1 MILYSQ
7 FILCCFVFYLNA
19 QWQSGEIYLTQY
31 ELFVETTSSIAYNYA
46 DGFVK
51 LTQPLSTAYFI
62 NCTSPSTSYITLNK
76 ENPSAKQHSIDS
88 IQSGGRISIDF
99 YFHDTWS
106 NEAITFTFGTFTYT
120 YTYTSPTNYPLT
132 TGFCDSILYDVKTIN
147 LTIPSSIFDY
157 VTFSSS
163 ITGNGQVSIRNI
175 IFSEHQI
182 ICYPSCS
189 QCTGPEYNQ
198 CTSCYYGS
206 PTNNICPQCPLN
218 LFYRQKQGCKD
229 NCPFDSQN
237 YVNGFCQS
245 FYQNTDISYSFSSL
259 TSDATL
265 FKYSLIYDPQNIDTS
280 PSLIYANYDYLFGI
294 FKFNS
299 GFYRFISLSTSIY
312 KNYLV
317 GLQIELWIFNNIPLG
332 SGVEFKIN
340 NTYYGSIFQ
349 TTQGVQTHK
358 IKIEDIMSYS
368 SCYSPYTICKRY
380 ELYGF
385 FDIPPYSFLLT
396 AQGNYT
402 NSEAG
407 WGISMIR
414 VTKGYCDSSCLIC
427 DVPFVCLTCRSGY
440 YKTIQGTCVSTCSQP
455 YQNLVNSLCQDYDDE
470 TPYSKYLIK
479 EYINLANDPT
489 QQSKYVL
496 LSQNGVNFL
505 KGSSIYYSYWKSI
518 RVFGGQYVWAQ
529 AKFSRTFSQLN
540 PHHSVTI
547 GFYILYGPNFPADGQ
562 FIYSVD
568 SIIQVQKSLSN
579 SYSTNTDNTKYQRIQ
594 ERLGHNQNTMT
605 ITWECFGPNNE
616 PLQAYCAVY
625 NFYIAVHYC
634 QPYCLSCTD
643 QQTCTQWDISY
654 NSNVIKFSQVECL
667 SNQYYFKPTLSCLDC
682 PSSCLS
688 CTSQLH
694 CLTCQTSY
702 IQTKEG
708 CVCKINQYEYQ
719 NQCYDCPIECN
730 QCLSATYCIEC
741 LTINN
746 RRLLNG
752 QCVCINGYYP
762 IVDNPICL
770 ICHKFCETCSG
781 PTNNDCITCKNI
793 SMIEQIGSTC
803 SCPLGTS
810 YQESTNSCN
819 SCHFS
824 CQTCFRA
831 SINGCLTCNQLQF
844 RVLKGL
850 ECVCQPGYYEVNN
863 DCIACPIELDSTL
876 SQCYKQCNNN
886 SQIWH
891 SQNCLQCDSGFII
904 EFGECRPIC
913 GDLQVLGYEQCE
925 DGNSI
930 FDDKCYNCQFQ
941 CPQNCLTCDSSTV
954 LPCPDICGDGIITGD
969 EECEDGNSIEYDGC
983 YNCKYQCQP
992 ACTKCIKG
1000 LCYECATSG
1009 WQIDPTQTPW
1019 VCKEKCGDSVI
1030 VGSEQCED
1038 GNIIDTDGCKDCRF
1052 FCRQGCLSCDYNTNT
1067 CLSCNTGFRPVSYY
1081 CKNICGD
1088 GLIVTDPTGFYSEQ
1102 CDDKN
1107 TISTDGCNA
1116 SCQYQCQSS
1125 TICLTCLNERCESCA
1140 TGYILSLDKVCIPIC
1155 GDSIKVSQE
1164 ICEDGLIM
1172 PYQGCQNCQPKCQP
1186 SCLNCGTLGQGCTT
1200 CKTGYNRINNICYSI
1215 CGDKLIT
1222 EDEECDDGN
1231 LIYDDGCHQ
1240 CKFNCQASCLICV
1253 KGVCLDCIDGY
1264 QLIQSKC
1271 YSICGDGIQ
1280 TFNEQCDFFGEVD
1293 QNDGCKNC
1301 LFQNDDNC
1309 QVFNFGLCQLC
1320 KDGYEISPN
1329 LQQQCVK
1336 QLDQPYGIIDHC
1348 QFPLSD
1354 TCVKCDLNADYDIF
1368 DGKCKA
1374 NQIKLTQCE
1383 FYMKI
1388 SPNLYCNQCFPFCI
1402 QCYNEVCVKC
1412 QEGYYL
1418 NQRNQCVSQCGDGI
1432 LAYDEQCEF
1441 NDKDCFSCQIIKPQY
1456 CKYFHETCL
1465 LCQYGYY
1472 LEHVNNSCYSICGDN
1487 IVASNEECEDGNEF
1501 KYDGCYNCKYQC
1513 QQECSDCQLGKCV
1526 ECVDTFVLNQSNSK
1540 CEDLKLCGDQLGL
1553 YYDSYTNDCIPR
1565 CGDGILAG
1573 KEECEDSNS
1582 VPYDGCYECKYQCDK
1597 NCTNCQKGI
1606 CFECILGLY
1615 LNQQKCVSKCGDG
1628 IKNGE
1633 ELCDDQNDIPRDG
1646 CTQCKVDP
1654 NYKCQ
1659 EDNNNLSF
1667 CYKCQDH
1674 CIECIYKDSTITE
1687 CLKCDSGYFLKDNT
1701 CNKCSD
1707 KCKECEN
1714 TPNNCKLCITQDC
1727 SVCDNISG
1735 LYLDKQLQSC
1745 VTKCGDNIIAGIEQ
1759 CDDGNNIDKDGCNS
1773 KCNIEK
1779 DFICKQGVC
1788 YEPPKKKIDFSYK
1801 NSTTTSDVD
1810 LLFNELELEGICDK
1824 LKINIDEFQQNE
1836 FNYTVFKKSEIQE
1849 NMLGCEI
1856 RFNFFKTILESNLI
1870 HLLVPLIK
1878 DSNRIRILDEDVRE
1892 IVIIPR
1898 KQVYYNQQQQAQAKS
1913 IVSASS
1919 TFTLLLQLIG
1929 PLTILLGGFNFF
1941 WTILD
1946 ILTWINNFY
1955 FLNVDY
1961 PLNVKMFF
1969 NQLEWGDIISIPD
1982 VVSLNQPDDAY
1993 YFEAPPKFTEKDV
2006 NPLFFNNI
2014 QLFFALIFLVFLI
2027 YFLSRSY
2034 VNLINKKYYNKTKRI
2049 HQIEIFSIN
2058 QIQQQQFQTDQN
2070 IRSQE
2075 KIIKKIIEPNIK
2087 LPHILTLIYKEAIW
2101 FNSNFRAKLIQVIG
2115 LVFLDICLASILQ
2128 LKYSK
2133 NSEFVIIVINIIS
2146 AYLGILFIVLVFKLY
2161 KFVCSQHPILY
2172 ENQQFSEH
2180 YSSLYEGINTNNLL
2194 AKNYCIVNLIRKALF
2209 IFFTVYFYE
2218 LPLLQTSFCC
2228 LSCFSNLALILYE
2241 NPFENKQILIQVAVP
2256 DLCIFIIIF
2265 FTVILAIHDVSQLLT
2280 FEEKYMIGWII
2291 LFFIGFSIF
2300 VQLVFLF
2307 KQFYQD
2313 MKERYQSIK
2322 EYIKKKKE
2330 QSQG

>member
-1 MILYSQ
+1 MIFYSQ

-19 QWQSGEIYLTQY
+19 QWSSQETFLTHYQ
-31 ELFVETTSSIAYNYA
+31 LFVETTNSLAYNYA
-46 DGFVK
+46 GGFVK
-51 LTQPLSTAYFI
+51 TTQPLSTAYFI

-76 ENPSAKQHSIDS
+76 ENSSAKQHYIES
-88 IQSGGRISIDF
+88 IQSGGLISIDL

-120 YTYTSPTNYPLT
+120 YPYTSPTNYPLT

-147 LTIPSSIFDY
+147 LTIPSSVSGY
-157 VTFSSS
+157 VTLSSS

-175 IFSEHQI
+175 IFSEGKI
-182 ICYPSCS
+182 TFYPSCS
-189 QCTGPEYNQ
+189 LCTGPEYNQ
-198 CTSCYYGS
+198 CTSCYYGL

-218 LFYRQKQGCKD
+218 LFYRQNQGCKE

-245 FYQNTDISYSFSSL
+245 YNQYTDVSSSFYSS
-259 TSDATL
+259 TSDSTL
-265 FKYSLIYDPQNIDTS
+265 FQYSLIYDPQNIDTS

-317 GLQIELWIFNNIPLG
+317 GLKIELWIFNNIPLG
-332 SGVEFKIN
+332 RGVEIKIN

-358 IKIEDIMSYS
+358 IKIENTKSIS

-396 AQGNYT
+396 ALGNYT
-402 NSEAG
+402 NSEGG

-414 VTKGYCDSSCLIC
+414 VTKGYCSSSCLIQ
-427 DVPFVCLTCRSGY
+427 DVPFFCLTCRSGY
-440 YKTIQGTCVSTCSQP
+440 YKNRQGTCVSTCSQP
-455 YQNLVNSLCQDYDDE
+455 YQSLINSLCQDYGNE
-470 TPYSKYLIK
+470 TPLCFVISKWYQFLERFKYL
-479 EYINLANDPT
+479 LF
-489 QQSKYVL
+489 L
-496 LSQNGVNFL
+496 LEF
-505 KGSSIYYSYWKSI
+505 YKSI
-518 RVFGGQYVWAQ
+518 WRSICMGLGQIFKNIQ
-529 AKFSRTFSQLN
+529 LIKSSSQC
-540 PHHSVTI
+540 
-547 GFYILYGPNFPADGQ
+547 
-562 FIYSVD
+562 YSVD

-579 SYSTNTDNTKYQRIQ
+579 GYFTNTDNTKYQRIQ

-616 PLQAYCAVY
+616 PLSAYCAVY

-643 QQTCTQWDISY
+643 QQTCTQWDITY

-667 SNQYYFKPTLSCLDC
+667 SNQYYFKPTLSFLDC

-708 CVCKINQYEYQ
+708 SVCKINQYEYQ

-746 RRLLNG
+746 IRLLNG
-752 QCVCINGYYP
+752 QCVCIDGYYP
-762 IVDNPICL
+762 IID
-770 ICHKFCETCSG
+770 KFCETCSG
-781 PTNNDCITCKNI
+781 PTNNDCMTCKNI
-793 SMIEQIGSTC
+793 SMIEKIGSTC

-810 YQESTNSCN
+810 YQEQTNSCN

-831 SINGCLTCNQLQF
+831 SINGCLTCNSLQF
-844 RVLKGL
+844 RVLKDL
-850 ECVCQPGYYEVNN
+850 ECACQPGYYEVNN

-904 EFGECRPIC
+904 KFGECRPIC

-941 CPQNCLTCDSSTV
+941 CPQNFLTCDSYTV
-954 LPCPDICGDGIITGD
+954 LPCPDICGDGIITGN

-983 YNCKYQCQP
+983 YNFRYQCQP

-1000 LCYECATSG
+1000 LCYECATNG

-1019 VCKEKCGDSVI
+1019 VCKEKCGDGII

-1038 GNIIDTDGCKDCRF
+1038 GNIIDTDGCKDCRY
-1052 FCRQGCLSCDYNTNT
+1052 FCRLGCLSCDQNTNT
-1067 CLSCNTGFRPVSYY
+1067 CLSCNTGFKPVSFY
-1081 CKNICGD
+1081 CQKICGD
-1088 GLIVTDPTGFYSEQ
+1088 GLIVTDPTGFHSEQ
-1102 CDDKN
+1102 YNKQIILNQN
-1107 TISTDGCNA
+1107 TISTDGCNGI
-1116 SCQYQCQSS
+1116 CQYQCQSS
-1125 TICLTCLNERCESCA
+1125 VICLTCLNQRCESCA

-1164 ICEDGLIM
+1164 ICEDGLIL
-1172 PYQGCQNCQPKCQP
+1172 PYQGCQNCKPKFQP
-1186 SCLNCGTLGQGCTT
+1186 SCLYCGTSDQGCTI
-1200 CKTGYNRINNICYSI
+1200 CKTGYNRINNVCYSI

-1222 EDEECDDGN
+1222 ENEECDDGN

-1240 CKFNCQASCLICV
+1240 CKFNCQDSCLICV
-1253 KGVCLDCIDGY
+1253 KGVQIVLMVINQY
-1264 QLIQSKC
+1264 NQSAIRFVEMEFKHSMNNVISLEKQIKMMDARIV
-1271 YSICGDGIQ
+1271 YSKMMKIFKFSILVSVS
-1280 TFNEQCDFFGEVD
+1280 FV
-1293 QNDGCKNC
+1293 KKVMKY
-1301 LFQNDDNC
+1301 L
-1309 QVFNFGLCQLC
+1309 
-1320 KDGYEISPN
+1320 

-1368 DGKCKA
+1368 EEKCKV

-1388 SPNLYCNQCFPFCI
+1388 SPNLYCNKCFPFCI
-1402 QCYNEVCVKC
+1402 QCQN
-1412 QEGYYL
+1412 EGYYL

-1432 LAYDEQCEF
+1432 LAFDEQSEF
-1441 NDKDCFSCQIIKPQY
+1441 NDKDCFSCWILKPQY

-1472 LEHVNNSCYSICGDN
+1472 LELVKNSCYSICGDN

-1526 ECVDTFVLNQSNSK
+1526 ECVDTFVLNKSISK

-1582 VPYDGCYECKYQCDK
+1582 VPYDGCYECNYQCDK

-1714 TPNNCKLCITQDC
+1714 TPNNCKLCTTQDC
-1727 SVCDNISG
+1727 SVCNNISG

-1788 YEPPKKKIDFSYK
+1788 YEPPKKTIDFSYK
-1801 NSTTTSDVD
+1801 NSTTTSDID
-1810 LLFNELELEGICDK
+1810 LLFDELELEGICDK
-1824 LKINIDEFQQNE
+1824 LKINIDKFQQNE

-1849 NMLGCEI
+1849 NMPGCEI
-1856 RFNFFKTILESNLI
+1856 RFNFFQNYFRIQFHSF
-1870 HLLVPLIK
+1870 VPLIK

-1898 KQVYYNQQQQAQAKS
+1898 KKVYYNQQQQAQAKS

-1919 TFTLLLQLIG
+1919 TYTFLLQFIG
-1929 PLTILLGGFNFF
+1929 PLTLLLGGFNFF

-1969 NQLEWGDIISIPD
+1969 NQLEWGDIINILY

-1993 YFEAPPKFTEKDV
+1993 YFEALPKDV

-2014 QLFFALIFLVFLI
+2014 QLFFALIFLVFLM

-2034 VNLINKKYYNKTKRI
+2034 FNLIKQKYYNKTKRI

-2058 QIQQQQFQTDQN
+2058 QIQQQQFQTDPN

-2075 KIIKKIIEPNIK
+2075 QIIKQIIEPNIK
-2087 LPHILTLIYKEAIW
+2087 PPHILTLIYKEAIW

-2115 LVFLDICLASILQ
+2115 LVFLDICLASILK

-2133 NSEFVIIVINIIS
+2133 NSKFVIIVINIIS
-2146 AYLGILFIVLVFKLY
+2146 AYIGILFIVLVFKLY

-2172 ENQQFSEH
+2172 ENKQFSES

-2228 LSCFSNLALILYE
+2228 LSCFSNLALILYQ
-2241 NPFENKQILIQVAVP
+2241 NPFENKKILIQVAVP

>member
-1 MILYSQ
+1 MNFYPQLILYCL
-7 FILCCFVFYLNA
+7 FINLNA
-19 QWQSGEIYLTQY
+19 QWQSKWAFLTQD
-31 ELFVETTSSIAYNYA
+31 ELFVEDTSSLAKKYA
-46 DGFVK
+46 NGFVK
-51 LTQPLSTAYFI
+51 TMQPLSTAYFI
-62 NCTSPSTSYITLNK
+62 NCARPSTSYITLNK
-76 ENPSAKQHSIDS
+76 ENISAKYYQQLF
-88 IQSGGRISIDF
+88 IQSGSFISFDL
-99 YFHDTWS
+99 YFHDIWS
-106 NEAITFTFGTFTYT
+106 NEDITFTLGTFAYT
-120 YTYTSPTNYPLT
+120 YTYTSLINYPLT
-132 TGFCDSILYDVKTIN
+132 TGFCNSINYDFKTIN
-147 LTIPSSIFDY
+147 FTIPSSVSGYVIFS
-157 VTFSSS
+157 TT

-175 IFSEHQI
+175 RVSELKI
-182 ICYPSCS
+182 TCYPSCS
-189 QCTGPEYNQ
+189 QCTGPEYDQ
-198 CTSCYYGS
+198 CISCHYGT
-206 PTNNICPQCPLN
+206 PTNSICPQCQLN
-218 LFYRQKQGCKD
+218 LYYRQNVGCKQ
-229 NCPFDSQN
+229 NCPFESQN
-237 YVNGFCQS
+237 YINGFCQDFSQSKQFFES
-245 FYQNTDISYSFSSL
+245 FEQF
-259 TSDATL
+259 TSQTSIL
-265 FKYSLIYDPQNIDTS
+265 QYSLIYDPLKIDTS
-280 PSLIYANYDYLFGI
+280 PSLLYNQNDYLFGI

-299 GFYRFISLSTSIY
+299 GFCRFISFSNSYY
-312 KNYLV
+312 KNYLI
-317 GLQIELWIFNNIPLG
+317 GLKIEIWIFNSIPLG
-332 SGVEFKIN
+332 CGLEFKIN

-358 IKIEDIMSYS
+358 IKIEDTMSPS
-368 SCYSPYTICKRY
+368 SCYSTYSVCQRY
-380 ELYGF
+380 ILYGF
-385 FDIPPYSFLLT
+385 FDIPQYSFLLT

-402 NSEAG
+402 NAEAG
-407 WGISMIR
+407 WGISSIL
-414 VTKGYCDSSCLIC
+414 VTNGYCSSTCLIC
-427 DVPFVCLTCRSGY
+427 DVPFICLTCRNGY
-440 YKTIQGTCVSTCSQP
+440 YKNIQGTCVYSCSQP

-489 QQSKYVL
+489 QYSKYVL
-496 LSQNGVNFL
+496 LSQNGINFL
-505 KGSSIYYSYWKSI
+505 KGSSIYYSYWNSI

-594 ERLGHNQNTMT
+594 ERLGHDQNTMT

-643 QQTCTQWDISY
+643 QQACTLWDITYS
-654 NSNVIKFSQVECL
+654 SNVIKFSQAECL
-667 SNQYYFKPTLSCLDC
+667 SSQYYFKPTLSCLDC

-752 QCVCINGYYP
+752 QCVCIDGYYP
-762 IVDNPICL
+762 IIDNPICL

-781 PTNNDCITCKNI
+781 PSNKDCMTCNNI
-793 SMIEQIGSTC
+793 SMIEKIGSTC

-810 YQESTNSCN
+810 YQESTNSCNSCN

-831 SINGCLTCNQLQF
+831 SINGCLTCNSLKF

-850 ECVCQPGYYEVNN
+850 ECVCHPGYYEVNN
-863 DCIACPIELDSTL
+863 DSCPIELDSTL

-891 SQNCLQCDSGFII
+891 YQNCLQCDSGFII
-904 EFGECRPIC
+904 EFDECRPIC

-941 CPQNCLTCDSSTV
+941 CPQNCLSCDSSTV
-954 LPCPDICGDGIITGD
+954 LPCPDICGDGIITGN

-1000 LCYECATSG
+1000 LCYECATRG
-1009 WQIDPTQTPW
+1009 WQLDPTQTPW
-1019 VCKEKCGDSVI
+1019 VCKEKCGDGII
-1030 VGSEQCED
+1030 VGSEQCD
-1038 GNIIDTDGCKDCRF
+1038 DANSIDTDGCKDCRY
-1052 FCRQGCLSCDYNTNT
+1052 FCRLGCLSCDYNTNN

-1107 TISTDGCNA
+1107 TISTDGCNGI
-1116 SCQYQCQSS
+1116 CQYQCQSFD
-1125 TICLTCLNERCESCA
+1125 ICLTCLNERCESCA
-1140 TGYILSLDKVCIPIC
+1140 TGYILSLDKVCLPIC

-1164 ICEDGLIM
+1164 ICEDGLIL
-1172 PYQGCQNCQPKCQP
+1172 PYQGCQNCKPKCQP
-1186 SCLNCGTLGQGCTT
+1186 SCLYCGINQLKYQFYYSSGQGCTT
-1200 CKTGYNRINNICYSI
+1200 CKKGYNRINNVCYSI

-1240 CKFNCQASCLICV
+1240 CKFNCQSSCLICV

-1280 TFNEQCDFFGEVD
+1280 TYNEQCDFFGEVD
-1293 QNDGCKNC
+1293 QNDGCKDC
-1301 LFQNDDNC
+1301 LLENDENC

-1336 QLDQPYGIIDHC
+1336 QLDQPYRIIDHC
-1348 QFPLSD
+1348 LFPLSD
-1354 TCVKCDLNADYDIF
+1354 TCVKCNLNADYDIF
-1368 DGKCKA
+1368 EGKCKA

-1456 CKYFHETCL
+1456 CKYFHEICL

-1472 LEHVNNSCYSICGDN
+1472 LELVNNSCYSICGDN
-1487 IVASNEECEDGNEF
+1487 IVASNEECDDGNEF

-1526 ECVDTFVLNQSNSK
+1526 ECVNSFVLNQFISK
-1540 CEDLKLCGDQLGL
+1540 CENLKLCGDQVEL

-1582 VPYDGCYECKYQCDK
+1582 VPYDGCYECNYQCDK

-1606 CFECILGLY
+1606 CFECELGFY
-1615 LNQQKCVSKCGDG
+1615 LIQQKCESNCGDG
-1628 IKNGE
+1628 IKNGNQ
-1633 ELCDDQNDIPRDG
+1633 LQMDVLNVKLIQIINVKKIIIIQVFVINVRII
-1646 CTQCKVDP
+1646 VL
-1654 NYKCQ
+1654 NV
-1659 EDNNNLSF
+1659 F
-1667 CYKCQDH
+1667 
-1674 CIECIYKDSTITE
+1674 YKDSTITE

-1707 KCKECEN
+1707 KCQECEN
-1714 TPNNCKLCITQDC
+1714 TPNNCKICTTQDC

-1735 LYLDKQLQSC
+1735 LYLDKQIQSC
-1745 VTKCGDNIIAGIEQ
+1745 VTKCGDNIIARIKYCG
-1759 CDDGNNIDKDGCNS
+1759 DGNNIDKDGCNS

-1801 NSTTTSDVD
+1801 NSTTTSDID
-1810 LLFNELELEGICDK
+1810 LLFDELELE
-1824 LKINIDEFQQNE
+1824 DEFQQNE
-1836 FNYTVFKKSEIQE
+1836 FNYSVFKKSEMQE
-1849 NMLGCEI
+1849 NMSGCEI
-1856 RFNFFKTILESNLI
+1856 RLNFFKNYFRIQSHSFRNCDNSKEISLLILIIIRVSKKYSISINYFYI
-1870 HLLVPLIK
+1870 FTSI
-1878 DSNRIRILDEDVRE
+1878 NWTFNNNFRRI
-1892 IVIIPR
+1892 
-1898 KQVYYNQQQQAQAKS
+1898 Q
-1913 IVSASS
+1913 
-1919 TFTLLLQLIG
+1919 FF
-1929 PLTILLGGFNFF
+1929 LTILDL
-1941 WTILD
+1941 
-1946 ILTWINNFY
+1946 LTCINNFY

-1969 NQLEWGDIISIPD
+1969 NQLEWGDIINIPD

-1993 YFEAPPKFTEKDV
+1993 YFEAPPKFIEKDV
-2006 NPLFFNNI
+2006 NPLFQNNI
-2014 QLFFALIFLVFLI
+2014 QLFIALDFLVFLM
-2027 YFLSRSY
+2027 YLLSSIY
-2034 VNLINKKYYNKTKRI
+2034 VNLINQQYQNKTKRI
-2049 HQIEIFSIN
+2049 HQIEIFKIR
-2058 QIQQQQFQTDQN
+2058 QIKQQDQ
-2070 IRSQE
+2070 ID
-2075 KIIKKIIEPNIK
+2075 PNIK
-2087 LPHILTLIYKEAIW
+2087 SSEQVIKQFTQPPHLLILIYKQAKQ
-2101 FNSNFRAKLIQVIG
+2101 FNTNLRAKLIYVIG
-2115 LVFLDICLASILQ
+2115 LLVCFNENIQRIKNFQSLSLTEYQ
-2128 LKYSK
+2128 LMQEYYSLFYFF
-2133 NSEFVIIVINIIS
+2133 NCVNLFVLNIQF
-2146 AYLGILFIVLVFKLY
+2146 FIK
-2161 KFVCSQHPILY
+2161 I
-2172 ENQQFSEH
+2172 
-2180 YSSLYEGINTNNLL
+2180 NNLKKIIHHYMKESKL
-2194 AKNYCIVNLIRKALF
+2194 KL
-2209 IFFTVYFYE
+2209 
-2218 LPLLQTSFCC
+2218 
-2228 LSCFSNLALILYE
+2228 
-2241 NPFENKQILIQVAVP
+2241 
-2256 DLCIFIIIF
+2256 IIIYLK
-2265 FTVILAIHDVSQLLT
+2265 TIAMQT
-2280 FEEKYMIGWII
+2280 
-2291 LFFIGFSIF
+2291 
-2300 VQLVFLF
+2300 
-2307 KQFYQD
+2307 
-2313 MKERYQSIK
+2313 
-2322 EYIKKKKE
+2322 
-2330 QSQG
+2330 